1 MEGLKETLSTWQRK
15 DLGYSILSPT
25 ILREKKM
32 VRVFAGRSEK
42 RKDLRIL
49 PRRQLLGYR
58 KPELK
63 TRKEVILLLKTY
75 SFFSSVFCQPWW
87 GGERRGFFLFF
98 LIIGWWSALYNIH
111 VLLWETN
118 KMIIK
123 KWCENCTVHCQYIIV
138 IIITT
143 IMIISEILLSDKT
156 NWKSHFVF
164 VFLNPRYEKQQ

>member
-98 LIIGWWSALYNIH
+98 LIIGW
-111 VLLWETN
+111 
-118 KMIIK
+118 
-123 KWCENCTVHCQYIIV
+123 
-138 IIITT
+138 
-143 IMIISEILLSDKT
+143 
-156 NWKSHFVF
+156 
-164 VFLNPRYEKQQ
+164 